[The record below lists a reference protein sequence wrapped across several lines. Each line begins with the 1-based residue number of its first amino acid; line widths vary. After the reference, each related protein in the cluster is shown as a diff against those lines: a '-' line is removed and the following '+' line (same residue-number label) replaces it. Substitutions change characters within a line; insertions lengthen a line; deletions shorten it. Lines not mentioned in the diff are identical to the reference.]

1 MDGLSILDPS
11 CFTQDTIHSR
21 LVGPRAS
28 LDGCGEENI
37 SCYHCSLHSKKWHQF
52 YNKTECIKL
61 LQKKISPCTY
71 IITSCS
77 CLVHVPDVY
86 WKCPT
91 NFHLPL
97 NLLLW
102 CIEHKTL
109 GMLVPLYLPLYW
121 TIYGICQFYNKKNV
135 AIFLQTVFTDLGEI
149 FQGILIHRINVSQ
162 LSNYKVKHRSTS
174 C

>member
-1 MDGLSILDPS
+1 MLDGDGLSILDPS

-71 IITSCS
+71 FITSCS

-121 TIYGICQFYNKKNV
+121 TIYGICQFYNKKMWQYSYKQY
-135 AIFLQTVFTDLGEI
+135 LQTW
-149 FQGILIHRINVSQ
+149 
-162 LSNYKVKHRSTS
+162 VKYFKEYWYIGSMSANWATTK
-174 C
+174 